1 MEAECV
7 FEYDNS
13 NAKADSLSCLIVE
26 SKYVFTRFKM
36 LKDISEHRQMLLAC
50 DMWKHYSHS

>member
-36 LKDISEHRQMLLAC
+36 LKDISAVTVECGIGRQTF
-50 DMWKHYSHS
+50 